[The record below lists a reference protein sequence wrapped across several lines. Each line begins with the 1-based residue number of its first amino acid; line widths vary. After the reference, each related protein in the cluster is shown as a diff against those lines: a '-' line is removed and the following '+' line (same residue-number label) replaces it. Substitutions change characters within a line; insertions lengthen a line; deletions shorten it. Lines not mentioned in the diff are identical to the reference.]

1 MKYTLT
7 RMAVILTALYWAG
20 GLAYAVGSAA
30 FGPQSGILVFDLYE
44 LAGIVLIGY
53 SIPLT
58 VLLWISWA
66 IIRLSRR
73 AWSVAAFAVYGIAL
87 PFLYLGAMQVPGQIE
102 RGWHA
107 HQLALARI
115 ETITDEP
122 LFTEQAHLI
131 GVRLAY
137 RVSFPWGLSSLT
149 RSRLPIHPRRTLIYP
164 SRTAPS
170 WTSQQEVR
178 RFRKSVSVASV
189 LALQRLLSISF
200 RLSCRCPSRC
210 RRRFLQAI

>member
-107 HQLALARI
+107 
-115 ETITDEP
+115 
-122 LFTEQAHLI
+122 
-131 GVRLAY
+131 
-137 RVSFPWGLSSLT
+137 VSPD
-149 RSRLPIHPRRTLIYP
+149 
-164 SRTAPS
+164 
-170 WTSQQEVR
+170 
-178 RFRKSVSVASV
+178 K
-189 LALQRLLSISF
+189 
-200 RLSCRCPSRC
+200 
-210 RRRFLQAI
+210 